1 MAGENQRTVG
11 SLSHVLRRDV
21 LRHCSILI
29 TWSGC
34 NSKKLLGQ
42 TLVAIP
48 IFSDP
53 ATASRSGRTAYDG
66 RMAQSRTVA
75 LALGSGG
82 ARGYAHIGVIQV
94 LEERGYSIVGVA
106 GSSMGA
112 LIGGLYAAGKL
123 DEFTE
128 WATTLK
134 ARDVVRLLDVSMSAP
149 GAIHAE
155 KVLGRVR
162 EILGETHIEDM
173 RIPFTAVATDLAA
186 GRSVWFQHGPVDAAI
201 RASIAIPGVITPLV
215 LNGRVLVDGGIL
227 DPLPVAPTLS
237 IRADLTIGVSLGA
250 EARENRTPAR
260 VGTEP
265 RPVDEWVGRFKRGTA
280 QFLDRE
286 TVKSVVSRFGGHATD
301 TGLDEVSVDAVSL
314 AVAGVDVGPDVAPKI
329 GRFEIMGR
337 SLEVVQSA
345 LARHQLA
352 VYPPD
357 VLIQVPRKSARSLDF
372 ARATEMIAIGR
383 ALTEAALDAEDF

>member
-1 MAGENQRTVG
+1 
-11 SLSHVLRRDV
+11 
-21 LRHCSILI
+21 
-29 TWSGC
+29 
-34 NSKKLLGQ
+34 
-42 TLVAIP
+42 
-48 IFSDP
+48 
-53 ATASRSGRTAYDG
+53 
-66 RMAQSRTVA
+66 MAQSRTVA

-162 EILGETHIEDM
+162 EILGETCIEDM

-250 EARENRTPAR
+250 DARENRTPAR

-286 TVKSVVSRFGGHATD
+286 TVKSVVSRFGGHSTGLGLEEVGLEEV
-301 TGLDEVSVDAVSL
+301 GLDEVSVDEVSL
-314 AVAGVDVGPDVAPKI
+314 DEGVVDTGRDIAPKI
-329 GRFEIMGR
+329 GRLEIMGR

-345 LARHQLA
+345 LARYQLA

-357 VLIQVPRKSARSLDF
+357 ILIQVPRKSARSLDF

-383 ALTEAALDAEDF
+383 ALTESALDAEDF

>member
-1 MAGENQRTVG
+1 
-11 SLSHVLRRDV
+11 
-21 LRHCSILI
+21 
-29 TWSGC
+29 
-34 NSKKLLGQ
+34 
-42 TLVAIP
+42 
-48 IFSDP
+48 
-53 ATASRSGRTAYDG
+53 
-66 RMAQSRTVA
+66 MAQSRTVA

-162 EILGETHIEDM
+162 EILGETCIEDM

-250 EARENRTPAR
+250 DARENRTPAR

-286 TVKSVVSRFGGHATD
+286 TVKSVVSRFGGHSTGLGLEEV
-301 TGLDEVSVDAVSL
+301 GLDEVSLDEVSL
-314 AVAGVDVGPDVAPKI
+314 DEGVVDTGRDIAPKI
-329 GRFEIMGR
+329 GRLEIMGR

-345 LARHQLA
+345 LARYQLA

-357 VLIQVPRKSARSLDF
+357 ILIQVPRKSARSLDF

-383 ALTEAALDAEDF
+383 ALTESALEAEDF

>member
-1 MAGENQRTVG
+1 M
-11 SLSHVLRRDV
+11 
-21 LRHCSILI
+21 
-29 TWSGC
+29 
-34 NSKKLLGQ
+34 
-42 TLVAIP
+42 
-48 IFSDP
+48 
-53 ATASRSGRTAYDG
+53 
-66 RMAQSRTVA
+66 
-75 LALGSGG
+75 ALGSGG

-162 EILGETHIEDM
+162 EILGETCIEDM

-250 EARENRTPAR
+250 DARENRTPAR

-286 TVKSVVSRFGGHATD
+286 TVKSVVSRFGGHSTGLGLEEV
-301 TGLDEVSVDAVSL
+301 GLDEVSVDEVSL
-314 AVAGVDVGPDVAPKI
+314 DEGVVDTGRDIAPKI
-329 GRFEIMGR
+329 GRLEIMGR

-345 LARHQLA
+345 LARYQLA

-357 VLIQVPRKSARSLDF
+357 ILIQVPRKSARSLDF

-383 ALTEAALDAEDF
+383 ALTESALDAEDF

>member
-1 MAGENQRTVG
+1 MVPG
-11 SLSHVLRRDV
+11 RR
-21 LRHCSILI
+21 
-29 TWSGC
+29 
-34 NSKKLLGQ
+34 
-42 TLVAIP
+42 
-48 IFSDP
+48 
-53 ATASRSGRTAYDG
+53 RSCGAYDG

-128 WATTLK
+128 WATSLK

-162 EILGETHIEDM
+162 EILGETCIEDM

-250 EARENRTPAR
+250 EARESRTPAR

-286 TVKSVVSRFGGHATD
+286 TVKSVVSRFGGHSTGI
-301 TGLDEVSVDAVSL
+301 GLDEVGLDE
-314 AVAGVDVGPDVAPKI
+314 VGPDIAPKI
-329 GRFEIMGR
+329 GRLEIMGR

-345 LARHQLA
+345 LARYQLA

-383 ALTEAALDAEDF
+383 ALTESALDAEDF

>member
-1 MAGENQRTVG
+1 
-11 SLSHVLRRDV
+11 
-21 LRHCSILI
+21 
-29 TWSGC
+29 
-34 NSKKLLGQ
+34 
-42 TLVAIP
+42 
-48 IFSDP
+48 
-53 ATASRSGRTAYDG
+53 
-66 RMAQSRTVA
+66 MAQSRTVA

-162 EILGETHIEDM
+162 EILGETCIEDM

-250 EARENRTPAR
+250 DARENRTPAR

-286 TVKSVVSRFGGHATD
+286 TVKSVVSRFGGHSTGLGLEEV
-301 TGLDEVSVDAVSL
+301 GLDEVSVEEVSL
-314 AVAGVDVGPDVAPKI
+314 DEGVVDTGRDIAPKI
-329 GRFEIMGR
+329 GRLEIMGR

-345 LARHQLA
+345 LARYQLA

-357 VLIQVPRKSARSLDF
+357 ILIQVPRKSARSLDF

-383 ALTEAALDAEDF
+383 VLTESALDAEDF

>member
-1 MAGENQRTVG
+1 
-11 SLSHVLRRDV
+11 
-21 LRHCSILI
+21 
-29 TWSGC
+29 
-34 NSKKLLGQ
+34 
-42 TLVAIP
+42 
-48 IFSDP
+48 
-53 ATASRSGRTAYDG
+53 
-66 RMAQSRTVA
+66 MAQSRTVA

-162 EILGETHIEDM
+162 EILGETCIEDM

-250 EARENRTPAR
+250 DARENRTPAR

-286 TVKSVVSRFGGHATD
+286 TVKSVVSRFGGHSTGLGLEEV
-301 TGLDEVSVDAVSL
+301 GLDEVSVDEVSL
-314 AVAGVDVGPDVAPKI
+314 DEGVVDTGRDIAPKI
-329 GRFEIMGR
+329 GRLEIMGR

-345 LARHQLA
+345 LARYQLA

-357 VLIQVPRKSARSLDF
+357 ILIQVPRKSARSLDF

-383 ALTEAALDAEDF
+383 VLTESALDAEDF

>member
-1 MAGENQRTVG
+1 
-11 SLSHVLRRDV
+11 
-21 LRHCSILI
+21 
-29 TWSGC
+29 
-34 NSKKLLGQ
+34 
-42 TLVAIP
+42 
-48 IFSDP
+48 
-53 ATASRSGRTAYDG
+53 
-66 RMAQSRTVA
+66 MAQSRTVA

-134 ARDVVRLLDVSMSAP
+134 ARDVVRLLDVSVSAP

-162 EILGETHIEDM
+162 EILGETCIEDM

-250 EARENRTPAR
+250 DARENRTPAR

-286 TVKSVVSRFGGHATD
+286 TVKSVVSRFGGHSTGLGLEEV
-301 TGLDEVSVDAVSL
+301 GLDEVSVDEVSL
-314 AVAGVDVGPDVAPKI
+314 DEGVVDTGRDIAPKI
-329 GRFEIMGR
+329 GRLEIMGR

-345 LARHQLA
+345 LARYQLA

-357 VLIQVPRKSARSLDF
+357 ILIQVPRKSARSLDF

-383 ALTEAALDAEDF
+383 VLTESALDAEDF

>member
-1 MAGENQRTVG
+1 
-11 SLSHVLRRDV
+11 
-21 LRHCSILI
+21 
-29 TWSGC
+29 
-34 NSKKLLGQ
+34 
-42 TLVAIP
+42 
-48 IFSDP
+48 
-53 ATASRSGRTAYDG
+53 
-66 RMAQSRTVA
+66 MAQSRTVA

-162 EILGETHIEDM
+162 EILGETCIEDM

-250 EARENRTPAR
+250 DARENRTPAR

-286 TVKSVVSRFGGHATD
+286 TVKSVVSRFGGHSTGLGLEEV
-301 TGLDEVSVDAVSL
+301 GLDEVSLDEVSL
-314 AVAGVDVGPDVAPKI
+314 DEVVVDTGPDIAPKI
-329 GRFEIMGR
+329 GRLEIMGR

-345 LARHQLA
+345 LARYQLA

-357 VLIQVPRKSARSLDF
+357 ILIQVPRKSARTLDF

-383 ALTEAALDAEDF
+383 ALTESALDAEDF

>member
-1 MAGENQRTVG
+1 M
-11 SLSHVLRRDV
+11 
-21 LRHCSILI
+21 
-29 TWSGC
+29 
-34 NSKKLLGQ
+34 
-42 TLVAIP
+42 
-48 IFSDP
+48 
-53 ATASRSGRTAYDG
+53 
-66 RMAQSRTVA
+66 
-75 LALGSGG
+75 ALGSGG

-123 DEFTE
+123 DEFTD

-162 EILGETHIEDM
+162 EILGDTCIEDM

-237 IRADLTIGVSLGA
+237 IRADTTIGVSLGA
-250 EARENRTPAR
+250 EARESRTPAR

-265 RPVDEWVGRFKRGTA
+265 RPVDEWVGRFRRGTA
-280 QFLDRE
+280 HFLDRE
-286 TVKSVVSRFGGHATD
+286 TVKSVVSRFGGHSTGV
-301 TGLDEVSVDAVSL
+301 GLDEVGTDEVGRDEVDSGEVVSDN
-314 AVAGVDVGPDVAPKI
+314 AGPDEATVDVGSGSAPKI
-329 GRFEIMGR
+329 GRLEIMGR

-345 LARHQLA
+345 LARYQLA

-357 VLIQVPRKSARSLDF
+357 ILIQVPRKSARSLDF
-372 ARATEMIAIGR
+372 ARAAEMIAIGR
-383 ALTEAALDAEDF
+383 ALTESALDAEDSRASGSL

>member
-1 MAGENQRTVG
+1 
-11 SLSHVLRRDV
+11 
-21 LRHCSILI
+21 
-29 TWSGC
+29 
-34 NSKKLLGQ
+34 
-42 TLVAIP
+42 
-48 IFSDP
+48 
-53 ATASRSGRTAYDG
+53 
-66 RMAQSRTVA
+66 MAQPRTVA

-128 WATTLK
+128 WAISLK

-162 EILGETHIEDM
+162 EILGETCIEDM

-250 EARENRTPAR
+250 EARESRTPAR

-286 TVKSVVSRFGGHATD
+286 TVKSVVSRFGGHSTGI
-301 TGLDEVSVDAVSL
+301 GLDEVSLEEA
-314 AVAGVDVGPDVAPKI
+314 GPDVAPKI
-329 GRFEIMGR
+329 GRLEIMGR

-345 LARHQLA
+345 LARYQLA

-383 ALTEAALDAEDF
+383 ALTESALDAEDF

>member
-1 MAGENQRTVG
+1 
-11 SLSHVLRRDV
+11 
-21 LRHCSILI
+21 
-29 TWSGC
+29 
-34 NSKKLLGQ
+34 
-42 TLVAIP
+42 
-48 IFSDP
+48 
-53 ATASRSGRTAYDG
+53 
-66 RMAQSRTVA
+66 MAQSRTVA

-162 EILGETHIEDM
+162 EILGETCIEDM

-286 TVKSVVSRFGGHATD
+286 TVKSVVSRFGGHSTGVGLED
-301 TGLDEVSVDAVSL
+301 VGLDEVSVDEVGL
-314 AVAGVDVGPDVAPKI
+314 DEVAVDVGPGTAPKI
-329 GRFEIMGR
+329 GRLEIMGR

-345 LARHQLA
+345 LARYQLA

-357 VLIQVPRKSARSLDF
+357 ILIQVPRKSARSLDF

-383 ALTEAALDAEDF
+383 ALTESALEAEDI

>member
-1 MAGENQRTVG
+1 
-11 SLSHVLRRDV
+11 
-21 LRHCSILI
+21 
-29 TWSGC
+29 
-34 NSKKLLGQ
+34 
-42 TLVAIP
+42 
-48 IFSDP
+48 
-53 ATASRSGRTAYDG
+53 
-66 RMAQSRTVA
+66 MAQSRTVA

-128 WATTLK
+128 WAMTLK

-250 EARENRTPAR
+250 EARESRTPAR

-286 TVKSVVSRFGGHATD
+286 TVKSVVSRFGGHSTGI
-301 TGLDEVSVDAVSL
+301 GLDEVSLDEA
-314 AVAGVDVGPDVAPKI
+314 GPDIAPKI
-329 GRFEIMGR
+329 GRLEIMGR

-345 LARHQLA
+345 LARYQLA

-357 VLIQVPRKSARSLDF
+357 ILIQVPRKSARSLDF

-383 ALTEAALDAEDF
+383 ALTESALDAEVF

>member
-1 MAGENQRTVG
+1 
-11 SLSHVLRRDV
+11 
-21 LRHCSILI
+21 
-29 TWSGC
+29 
-34 NSKKLLGQ
+34 
-42 TLVAIP
+42 
-48 IFSDP
+48 
-53 ATASRSGRTAYDG
+53 
-66 RMAQSRTVA
+66 MAQPRTVA

-128 WATTLK
+128 WAISLK

-162 EILGETHIEDM
+162 EILGETCIEDM

-250 EARENRTPAR
+250 EARESRTPAR

-265 RPVDEWVGRFKRGTA
+265 RPVDEWVGRFRRGTA

-286 TVKSVVSRFGGHATD
+286 TVKSVVSRFGGHSTGI
-301 TGLDEVSVDAVSL
+301 GLDEVSLDEA
-314 AVAGVDVGPDVAPKI
+314 GPDVAPKI
-329 GRFEIMGR
+329 GRLEIMGR

-345 LARHQLA
+345 LARYQLA

-357 VLIQVPRKSARSLDF
+357 ILIQVPRKSARSLDF

-383 ALTEAALDAEDF
+383 ALTESALDAEDF

>member
-1 MAGENQRTVG
+1 
-11 SLSHVLRRDV
+11 
-21 LRHCSILI
+21 
-29 TWSGC
+29 
-34 NSKKLLGQ
+34 
-42 TLVAIP
+42 
-48 IFSDP
+48 
-53 ATASRSGRTAYDG
+53 
-66 RMAQSRTVA
+66 MAQSRTVA

-162 EILGETHIEDM
+162 EILGETCIEDM

-265 RPVDEWVGRFKRGTA
+265 RPVDEWVGRFRRGTA

-286 TVKSVVSRFGGHATD
+286 TVKSVVSRFGGHSTGLGLEEV
-301 TGLDEVSVDAVSL
+301 GLDEVSVDEVSL
-314 AVAGVDVGPDVAPKI
+314 DEGVVDTGRDIAPKI
-329 GRFEIMGR
+329 GRLEIMGR

-345 LARHQLA
+345 LARYQLA

-357 VLIQVPRKSARSLDF
+357 ILIQVPRKSARSLDF

-383 ALTEAALDAEDF
+383 ALTESALDAEDF

>member
-1 MAGENQRTVG
+1 
-11 SLSHVLRRDV
+11 
-21 LRHCSILI
+21 
-29 TWSGC
+29 
-34 NSKKLLGQ
+34 
-42 TLVAIP
+42 
-48 IFSDP
+48 
-53 ATASRSGRTAYDG
+53 
-66 RMAQSRTVA
+66 MAQSRTVA

-162 EILGETHIEDM
+162 EILGETCIEDM

-250 EARENRTPAR
+250 DARENRTPAR

-286 TVKSVVSRFGGHATD
+286 TVKSVVSRFGGHSTGLGLEEV
-301 TGLDEVSVDAVSL
+301 GLDEVSVDEVSL
-314 AVAGVDVGPDVAPKI
+314 DEGVVDTGRDIAPKI
-329 GRFEIMGR
+329 GRLEIMGR

-345 LARHQLA
+345 LARYQLA

-357 VLIQVPRKSARSLDF
+357 ILIQVPRKSARSLDF

-383 ALTEAALDAEDF
+383 ALTESALDAEDF

>member
-1 MAGENQRTVG
+1 
-11 SLSHVLRRDV
+11 
-21 LRHCSILI
+21 
-29 TWSGC
+29 
-34 NSKKLLGQ
+34 
-42 TLVAIP
+42 
-48 IFSDP
+48 
-53 ATASRSGRTAYDG
+53 
-66 RMAQSRTVA
+66 MAQSRTVA

-128 WATTLK
+128 WATSLK

-162 EILGETHIEDM
+162 EILGETCIEDM

-250 EARENRTPAR
+250 EARESRTPAR

-286 TVKSVVSRFGGHATD
+286 TVKSVVSRFGGHSTGI
-301 TGLDEVSVDAVSL
+301 GLDEVGLDE
-314 AVAGVDVGPDVAPKI
+314 VGPDIAPKI
-329 GRFEIMGR
+329 GRLEIMGR

-345 LARHQLA
+345 LARYQLA

-383 ALTEAALDAEDF
+383 ALTESALDAEDF

>member
-1 MAGENQRTVG
+1 
-11 SLSHVLRRDV
+11 
-21 LRHCSILI
+21 
-29 TWSGC
+29 
-34 NSKKLLGQ
+34 
-42 TLVAIP
+42 
-48 IFSDP
+48 
-53 ATASRSGRTAYDG
+53 
-66 RMAQSRTVA
+66 MAQSRTVA

-82 ARGYAHIGVIQV
+82 TRGYAHIGVIQV

-162 EILGETHIEDM
+162 EILGETCIEDM

-265 RPVDEWVGRFKRGTA
+265 RPVDEWVGRFRRGTA

-286 TVKSVVSRFGGHATD
+286 TVKSVVSRFGGHSTGLGLEEV
-301 TGLDEVSVDAVSL
+301 GLDEVSVDEVSL
-314 AVAGVDVGPDVAPKI
+314 DEGVVDTGRDIAPKI
-329 GRFEIMGR
+329 GRLEIMGR

-345 LARHQLA
+345 LARYQLA

-357 VLIQVPRKSARSLDF
+357 ILIQVPRKSARSLDF

-383 ALTEAALDAEDF
+383 VLTESALDAEDF

>member
-1 MAGENQRTVG
+1 
-11 SLSHVLRRDV
+11 
-21 LRHCSILI
+21 
-29 TWSGC
+29 
-34 NSKKLLGQ
+34 
-42 TLVAIP
+42 
-48 IFSDP
+48 
-53 ATASRSGRTAYDG
+53 
-66 RMAQSRTVA
+66 MAQPRTVA

-128 WATTLK
+128 WAISLK

-162 EILGETHIEDM
+162 EILGETCIEDM

-250 EARENRTPAR
+250 EARESRTPAR

-286 TVKSVVSRFGGHATD
+286 TVKSVVSRFGGHSTGI
-301 TGLDEVSVDAVSL
+301 GLDEVSLDEA
-314 AVAGVDVGPDVAPKI
+314 GPDVAPKI
-329 GRFEIMGR
+329 GRLEIMGR

-345 LARHQLA
+345 LARYQLA

-383 ALTEAALDAEDF
+383 ALTESALDAEDF

>member
-1 MAGENQRTVG
+1 M
-11 SLSHVLRRDV
+11 
-21 LRHCSILI
+21 
-29 TWSGC
+29 
-34 NSKKLLGQ
+34 
-42 TLVAIP
+42 
-48 IFSDP
+48 
-53 ATASRSGRTAYDG
+53 
-66 RMAQSRTVA
+66 
-75 LALGSGG
+75 ALGSGG

-128 WATTLK
+128 WAISLK

-162 EILGETHIEDM
+162 EILGETCIEDM

-250 EARENRTPAR
+250 EARESRTPAR

-265 RPVDEWVGRFKRGTA
+265 RPVDEWVGRFRRGTA

-286 TVKSVVSRFGGHATD
+286 TVKSVVSRFGGHSTGI
-301 TGLDEVSVDAVSL
+301 GLDEVSLDEA
-314 AVAGVDVGPDVAPKI
+314 GPDVAPKI
-329 GRFEIMGR
+329 GRLEIMGR

-345 LARHQLA
+345 LARYQLA

-357 VLIQVPRKSARSLDF
+357 ILIQVPRKSARSLDF

-383 ALTEAALDAEDF
+383 ALTESALDAEDF

>member
-1 MAGENQRTVG
+1 M
-11 SLSHVLRRDV
+11 
-21 LRHCSILI
+21 
-29 TWSGC
+29 
-34 NSKKLLGQ
+34 
-42 TLVAIP
+42 
-48 IFSDP
+48 
-53 ATASRSGRTAYDG
+53 
-66 RMAQSRTVA
+66 
-75 LALGSGG
+75 ALGSGG

-128 WATTLK
+128 WAISLK

-162 EILGETHIEDM
+162 EILGETCIEDM

-250 EARENRTPAR
+250 EARESRTPAR

-286 TVKSVVSRFGGHATD
+286 TVKSVVSRFGGHSTGI
-301 TGLDEVSVDAVSL
+301 GLDEVSLDEA
-314 AVAGVDVGPDVAPKI
+314 GPDVAPKI
-329 GRFEIMGR
+329 GRLEIMGR

-345 LARHQLA
+345 LARYQLA

-383 ALTEAALDAEDF
+383 ALTESALDAEDF

>member
-1 MAGENQRTVG
+1 M
-11 SLSHVLRRDV
+11 
-21 LRHCSILI
+21 
-29 TWSGC
+29 
-34 NSKKLLGQ
+34 
-42 TLVAIP
+42 
-48 IFSDP
+48 
-53 ATASRSGRTAYDG
+53 
-66 RMAQSRTVA
+66 
-75 LALGSGG
+75 ALGSGG

-162 EILGETHIEDM
+162 EILGETCIEDM

-250 EARENRTPAR
+250 DARENRTPAR

-286 TVKSVVSRFGGHATD
+286 TVKSVVSRFGGHSTGLGLEEV
-301 TGLDEVSVDAVSL
+301 GLDEVSLDEVSL
-314 AVAGVDVGPDVAPKI
+314 DEGVVDTGRDIAPKI
-329 GRFEIMGR
+329 GRLEIMGR

-345 LARHQLA
+345 LARYQLA

-357 VLIQVPRKSARSLDF
+357 ILIQVPRKSARSLDF

-383 ALTEAALDAEDF
+383 ALTESALEAEDF